1 MSIYHLQSCFSKEM
15 GNMIMNELS
24 RPHNQIYIEENILD
38 PLITKVFIRLRTV
51 VITIGVLLSLLI
63 LLNTLIILQFIYNRK
78 RL

>member
-1 MSIYHLQSCFSKEM
+1 MSIHHLQSCFSKEM
-15 GNMIMNELS
+15 GKMIMFELS
-24 RPHNQIYIEENILD
+24 RTHNQIYIEENILD
-38 PLITKVFIRLRTV
+38 PIINKVLIRLRTV